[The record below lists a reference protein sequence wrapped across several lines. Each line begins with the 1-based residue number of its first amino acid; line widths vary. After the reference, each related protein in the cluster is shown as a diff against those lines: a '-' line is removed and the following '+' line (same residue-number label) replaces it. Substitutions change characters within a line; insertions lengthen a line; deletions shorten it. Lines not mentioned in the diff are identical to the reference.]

1 MDAMSFVV
9 DFHRDDS
16 VLDFLEVRRIL
27 ELAATA
33 MASRM
38 SRPAIV
44 GLEQIL
50 SSVDADSSVEDFVV
64 ADIQF
69 HRQIA
74 VGSGNPVLAALLD
87 SLTAPT
93 QRTRIWR
100 AVIQSSAVLL
110 SAPRYPLRSA
120 Q

>member
-44 GLEQIL
+44 GLE
-50 SSVDADSSVEDFVV
+50 
-64 ADIQF
+64 
-69 HRQIA
+69 
-74 VGSGNPVLAALLD
+74 
-87 SLTAPT
+87 
-93 QRTRIWR
+93 
-100 AVIQSSAVLL
+100 
-110 SAPRYPLRSA
+110 RS
-120 Q
+120 

>member
-50 SSVDADSSVEDFVV
+50 SSVDADWSVEDFVA

-69 HRQIA
+69 HQQIA